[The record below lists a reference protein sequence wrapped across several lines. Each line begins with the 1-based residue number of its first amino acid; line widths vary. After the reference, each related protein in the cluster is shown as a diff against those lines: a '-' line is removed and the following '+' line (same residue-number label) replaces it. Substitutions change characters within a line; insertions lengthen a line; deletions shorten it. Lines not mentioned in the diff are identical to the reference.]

1 MIWDDGLEGPAR
13 QVAADPHSPLRI
25 LAGPGTGKTFVLMRR
40 VARLLAEGTNP
51 ERLLV
56 STFTR
61 TAAADLRNELQNL
74 GVDGIEGVGA
84 ETLHALCFR
93 ILQRREV
100 LTLTG
105 RSPRPLL
112 DFEQRFLLEDL
123 KAVAGGVRKAS
134 KAVKAFAA
142 AWARLQHEEPG
153 WPERL
158 EDKAFQQALSAWLI
172 FHEAMLIGEVVPET
186 LRYLREN
193 PLAPERGLQEHVL
206 VDEYQDLNRAEQ
218 VLLDLL
224 STNATLTVV
233 GDEDQS
239 IYSFKHAHPQG
250 IAQFDQHHASAV
262 THRLQECRRC
272 PQLVTELANRLIS
285 NNTQR
290 QPRVL
295 RPYPA
300 SPTGEVLVVQWPS
313 VEAEAAGLAEF
324 IWQRVASGSV
334 TAGHILVLTPR
345 RQFGYAIRDALTAKG
360 TPAHSFFQEEAL
372 EGDPKDLEA
381 SEAQQAFT
389 LLTLLAHPNDRV
401 ALRAWCGF
409 GSPSLNAGAWAR
421 IRAHCTKTGDAPR
434 AALDQL
440 DRGDLVLPNTG
451 ALLARYRAL
460 KAELARL
467 AEGKGQAL
475 ADLLFSET
483 NPWAEPIRSALDE
496 PTQYPTAR
504 KLHAALVTAIA
515 QPELP
520 TDVDYVRIMSLHK
533 SKGLTADLVVVA
545 GCVEGLIPT
554 WDDDATPQE
563 IAATLEEQ
571 RRLFYVAMTRPRR
584 TLVLSSV
591 IRVTIALAY
600 KIRARIGAKTGGY
613 VSTIPSRFL
622 DELGPSRP
630 AAIAGHRIVP

>member
-1 MIWDDGLEGPAR
+1 M
-13 QVAADPHSPLRI
+13 AADAHSPLRVV
-25 LAGPGTGKTFVLMRR
+25 AGPGTGKTFALMRR
-40 VARLLAEGTNP
+40 VARLLAEGTKP

-61 TAAADLRNELQNL
+61 TAAADLQKELQKL
-74 GVDGIEGVGA
+74 GVAGIEDVPA

-123 KAVAGGVRKAS
+123 KTTVGGVRKAS

-142 AWARLQHEEPG
+142 AWARLQHEQPG
-153 WPERL
+153 WPERP
-158 EDKAFQQALSAWLI
+158 EDRVFQKVLSAWLV

-193 PLAPERGLQEHVL
+193 PLAPEHGLQEHVL

-224 STNATLTVV
+224 STNATLTVG

-250 IAQFDQHHASAV
+250 IAQFDRNHASAV
-262 THRLQECRRC
+262 THTLQECRRC
-272 PQLVTELANRLIS
+272 PRLVTELANRLIS
-285 NNTQR
+285 NNTER
-290 QPRVL
+290 QPRAL
-295 RPYPA
+295 RPHPDN
-300 SPTGEVLVVQWPS
+300 PLGEVLVVQWPS
-313 VEAEAAGLAEF
+313 VDVEASGLAEF
-324 IWQRVASGSV
+324 IKRRITSGAVA
-334 TAGHILVLTPR
+334 AGQVLVLTPR
-345 RQFGYAIRDALTAKG
+345 RQFGYAIRDALVARS

-372 EGDPKDLEA
+372 EGDPKHLEA

-409 GSPSLNAGAWAR
+409 GSPSLNTGAWTR
-421 IRAHCTKTGDAPR
+421 LRDHCRKTGDAPR
-434 AALDQL
+434 AALDRL
-440 DRGDLVLPNTG
+440 DRGELVLPNTG
-451 ALLARYRAL
+451 ALLARYPAL
-460 KAELARL
+460 KVALARVEEL
-467 AEGKGQAL
+467 RGTAL
-475 ADLLFSET
+475 IDALFPEAA
-483 NPWAEPIRSALDE
+483 PWAEPIRSALDE
-496 PTQYPTAR
+496 PSQYPTAR
-504 KLHAALVTAIA
+504 KLHGALVSAIT

-533 SKGLTADLVVVA
+533 SKGLTAGLVVVA
-545 GCVEGLIPT
+545 GCMEGLIPT
-554 WDDDATPQE
+554 WDDDSTPQE

-591 IRVTIALAY
+591 TRLPIALA
-600 KIRARIGAKTGGY
+600 
-613 VSTIPSRFL
+613 
-622 DELGPSRP
+622 
-630 AAIAGHRIVP
+630 